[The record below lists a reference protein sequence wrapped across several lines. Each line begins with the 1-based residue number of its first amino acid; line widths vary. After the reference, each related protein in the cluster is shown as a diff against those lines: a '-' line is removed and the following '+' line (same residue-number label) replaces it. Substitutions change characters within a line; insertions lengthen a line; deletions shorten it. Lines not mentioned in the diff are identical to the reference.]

1 MAASIQLVVQ
11 TAPDAAGDG
20 AELVSDAGGGHPH
33 VARLDLV
40 EEAFAVRAEH
50 VQGAVEGSC
59 GWHRVRHVFGD
70 VRARAHAHVRQVR
83 VDDGEFEVAGGFQ
96 DAVALA
102 EDVCGEGGGGR
113 GEEEEAGEVVR
124 GYHVDGGGGD
134 VGEGV

>member
-1 MAASIQLVVQ
+1 M
-11 TAPDAAGDG
+11 
-20 AELVSDAGGGHPH
+20 
-33 VARLDLV
+33 
-40 EEAFAVRAEH
+40 
-50 VQGAVEGSC
+50 
-59 GWHRVRHVFGD
+59 RHVFGD

-102 EDVCGEGGGGR
+102 EDVCGEGGGG
-113 GEEEEAGEVVR
+113 GGGGEEEAGEVVR